1 MKGPL
6 SEISL
11 ALEEMIDGSADLQ
24 ADVLRRVAG
33 WMSEGYDQAAQRDVE
48 GARDWRNLTTKEER
62 YASAHS

>member
-11 ALEEMIDGSADLQ
+11 ALEEMIDGTADLTS
-24 ADVLRRVAG
+24 DVLRRTAG
-33 WMSEGYDQAAQRDVE
+33 QLAEGYDQAAQRDIE
-48 GARDWRNLTTKEER
+48 GARDWRNLTTKEDR

>member
-33 WMSEGYDQAAQRDVE
+33 WMSEGYDRAAQRDVE
-48 GARDWRNLTTKEER
+48 GAEDWRDLNSKGR
-62 YASAHS
+62 YPQ